1 MPSIDLCF
9 QGWVRQAEVSEVIVV
24 ATGKKVDVSK
34 IDVEHIVQMLNDRIW
49 AISLSDYVN
58 HGFHEEIELFDSA
71 PAEK

>member
-34 IDVEHIVQMLNDRIW
+34 IDVEHIVQM
-49 AISLSDYVN
+49 
-58 HGFHEEIELFDSA
+58 
-71 PAEK
+71 K